1 MSFEKTLAK
10 FGYPGYLIIENDHW
24 YTLLRR
30 EQITFG
36 SMILITKNEKN
47 SSISKLNVSEQA
59 EMFLAIQKIEK
70 VAFNKINCDKINY
83 LALMMV
89 DPFVHY
95 HVLPRYKNPK
105 IFKDI
110 EFIDPGYPGVPDLT
124 YKTSLTETEFSKL
137 VAYLKGLFF
146 GT

>member
-1 MSFEKTLAK
+1 MSFETTLSK
-10 FGYPGYLIIENDHW
+10 FGYPGSIVSENKHW
-24 YTLLRR
+24 YILLRP
-30 EQITFG
+30 EQITFA

-47 SSISKLNVSEQA
+47 SSFAKLKPPEQA

-95 HVLPRYKNPK
+95 HVLPRYKKPK
-105 IFKDI
+105 VFKDI

-124 YKTSLTETEFSKL
+124 YETSLTENEFYKL
-137 VAYLKGLFF
+137 VAHLKGLFDE
-146 GT
+146 T